1 MKKFIFNVK
10 EVSIGMVE
18 VFAEN
23 EEKARELAENYEGNL
38 LIKNSNLIVGEVI
51 DNTNQI
57 KN

>member
-10 EVSIGMVE
+10 EVSIGIVE

-51 DNTNQI
+51 DNTNQ
-57 KN
+57 